1 MSSSG
6 SVKQLLKQANERYFA
21 VFRMCMRLHREKL
34 PDDLR
39 GLGDSY
45 VRKEFRRTMVG
56 STTPEQMEMLK
67 KNLENISGAY
77 MSPGSGCVGKKH
89 SVGYVE
95 FLFGCLS

>member
-1 MSSSG
+1 MFCESYRYQFGTSSHLSKNKIVIMSSSG

-67 KNLENISGAY
+67 KNLKNISGT
-77 MSPGSGCVGKKH
+77 
-89 SVGYVE
+89 
-95 FLFGCLS
+95 